1 MSEIEAKEEKLQK
14 MEKELQ
20 RRCEDFD
27 KEKVQ
32 FVTDKDAFEQQEQQL
47 KKDRDEL
54 TKTIGQLNSSERFR
68 KIQELLDEVYTL
80 YVTSGGKEADL
91 IEAIRL
97 VLEARAKFP

>member
-1 MSEIEAKEEKLQK
+1 MSDETKEAKLRN
-14 MEKELQ
+14 MELELQ
-20 RRCEDFD
+20 RRCEEFD

-32 FVTDKDAFEQQEQQL
+32 LASDKDALKQQAEQL
-47 KKDRDEL
+47 KKERDEL

-80 YVTSGGKEADL
+80 YVTSGGKEAEL
-91 IEAIRL
+91 VEAIKL